1 MADRHN
7 PPFSK
12 ALYEEI
18 EEDVKKIIEK
28 NSKISVADIELIQ
41 AHLRCLEGAFHQY
54 MGQIEGV
61 LERIKTRNQWKEK

>member
-1 MADRHN
+1 MIDRNHQ
-7 PPFSK
+7 PFSK
-12 ALYEEI
+12 GLYEEI
-18 EEDVKKIIEK
+18 EQEVKKVIEK

-61 LERIKTRNQWKEK
+61 LERIKTRNRWKEK